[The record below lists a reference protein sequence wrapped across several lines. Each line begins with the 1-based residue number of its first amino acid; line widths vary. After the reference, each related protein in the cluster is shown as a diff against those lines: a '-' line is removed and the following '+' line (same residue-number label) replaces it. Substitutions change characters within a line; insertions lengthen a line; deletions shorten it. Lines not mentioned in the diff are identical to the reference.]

1 MRTQWLEG
9 YQNKVLAYRNPDGTF
24 AKGNPGGPGRP
35 TTQQLKERR
44 KRILAE
50 QIAYEEYMLSQQPPE
65 VRELVEK
72 AMNGDVSAIKKVW
85 HLF

>member
-1 MRTQWLEG
+1 MKTGQSGE
-9 YQNKVLAYRNPDGTF
+9 YQNMVLTHRNPNGTF

-35 TTQQLKERR
+35 TIQQLKERR
-44 KRILAE
+44 KKILAE
-50 QIAYEEYMLSQQPPE
+50 QLAYEEYMLSQQPPE